1 MKMNS
6 HLTLIACLAIFVSG
20 CSFMGDVSRAVGGAA
35 FKIGDAFDKEGQRRK
50 AAKEARAAQAANN
63 SNRSNPDQSEKAQDT
78 TTQKAQSATK
88 NASKE
93 NSSKKTNGNN
103 TTSGQ
108 GTGEIADM
116 GNGQFDIS
124 AAGGL
129 SGNRSATY
137 AKWDRTAKLAW
148 KGDKY
153 KVIKREWQS
162 VEYPGILGASLNAL
176 GVHWPYVITSRL

>member
-1 MKMNS
+1 MNN

-35 FKIGDAFDKEGQRRK
+35 LKIGDAFDEEGERRK
-50 AAKEARAAQAANN
+50 AAKAAQAANS
-63 SNRSNPDQSEKAQDT
+63 SNRSNPNQSQKAQDT
-78 TTQKAQSATK
+78 TTPKAQSATK

-108 GTGEIADM
+108 GTGEIADL

-129 SGNRSATY
+129 SGNRSTTY
-137 AKWDRTAKLAW
+137 AKWDRTAKLAC
-148 KGDKY
+148 KGGKY
-153 KVIKREWQS
+153 KIIKREWQS
-162 VEYPGILGASLNAL
+162 AEYPGILGGIIECANK
-176 GVHWPYVITSRL
+176 RL